1 MVSIQGRLSRGTG
14 GDGQVNVPCCVPV
27 EVDRVAGAGP
37 DQVPL
42 VAGWHFV
49 SVGKSDGLDTA
60 GGVDGPEPDQCRA
73 GQFVVLEVGS
83 DLDTGRAVVGFD

>member
-1 MVSIQGRLSRGTG
+1 M
-14 GDGQVNVPCCVPV
+14 PCCVPV

-49 SVGKSDGLDTA
+49 SIGESDGLYTA
-60 GGVDGPEPDQCRA
+60 GVVNWPEPDQRRA
-73 GQFVVLEVGS
+73 G
-83 DLDTGRAVVGFD
+83 